1 MRQIRHRLTAI
12 AAVFGL
18 LAWSLAGAAPAQP
31 GKVVKLGFG
40 AVLSGPHAH
49 FGKDMEY
56 AAKIAVEEAN
66 AKKLQIGGQDVT
78 FELMSEDDMADPKTG
93 TAVAQRLV
101 DAGVSAVIGHFNSGT
116 SIPASR
122 IYYAAG
128 IPQVSPAAT
137 NPVLTQQ
144 GYKSVFR
151 LINTDAQMGFYAGK
165 YAVQGLQLKR
175 IAIVDDRTAFGK
187 GMADEFEKSV
197 RLVHG
202 NVVAREF
209 TTDHASD
216 FSAILT
222 KFKSLNADL
231 VFFGGLDAQ
240 AGPMARQMSQLKLGA
255 RLMGGGG
262 FTNQNFIDTATAAA
276 EGTLSWEYGMPL
288 ASMPGG
294 KVLAAKMKSKFNV
307 DTSNFAAFTY
317 DSVWVV
323 INAMVK
329 ANSSVPEKFLPALA
343 STDYDGVTGKVKFD
357 NHGDVVDPPAT
368 LFEVRKQAWVPLRT
382 VKGM

>member
-1 MRQIRHRLTAI
+1 MKQSRLRLKVM
-12 AAVFGL
+12 AAVLGV
-18 LAWSLAGAAPAQP
+18 LASSLVGAAPAQP
-31 GKVVKLGFG
+31 GKVVKLGFA
-40 AVLSGPHAH
+40 AVMSGPHAH
-49 FGKDMEY
+49 YGKDMEY
-56 AAKIAVEEAN
+56 AAKIAVAEAN
-66 AKKLQIGGQDVT
+66 AKKLRVGGQEVT
-78 FELMSEDDMADPKTG
+78 FELVSEDDMADPKTG
-93 TAVAQRLV
+93 TAVAQRLI

-122 IYYAAG
+122 IYHTAG

-137 NPVLTQQ
+137 NPGLTQQ

-151 LINTDAQMGFYAGK
+151 VINTDAQMGNYAGK
-165 YAVQGLQLKR
+165 YAVTGLGLKR

-197 RLVHG
+197 RQAQG

-209 TTDHASD
+209 TTDRASD

-222 KFKSLNADL
+222 KLKSLDADL

-240 AGPMARQMSQLKLGA
+240 AGPMARQMSQLKMAA

-262 FTNQNFIDTATAAA
+262 FTNQSFIDTATAAA
-276 EGTLSWEYGMPL
+276 EGAMSWEYGAPL

-307 DTSNFAAFTY
+307 ETSNFSAFTY
-317 DSVWVV
+317 DAVWVV
-323 INAMVK
+323 VNAMVK
-329 ANSSVPEKFLPALA
+329 ADSALPERYLPALA
-343 STDYDGVTGKVKFD
+343 ATDYEGVTGRIRFD
-357 NHGDVVDPPAT
+357 GRGDVIDPSAT
-368 LFEVRKQAWVPLRT
+368 LFEVRKQAWMPLRT